1 MNDEQA
7 SEIGDSR
14 NWVERLSH
22 FFGAEPKTREELLE
36 VLRDAQ
42 KRHLLDPDALSMIE
56 GVLKVS
62 ELRVRDIMV
71 PRAQMDVVQQDASL
85 VDVLP
90 LVIDTAH
97 SRFPVIGE
105 DRSQVVGILL
115 AKDLLPYALRQ
126 NLGVPVKKLMRQALF
141 VPESKR
147 LNVMLREFRMRRQ
160 HMAIVIDEY
169 GAAAGLVTIEDI
181 LEQIVGEISDEHD
194 LEEEY
199 IFRRSSRVYTVKA
212 ITPIEEF
219 NRYFHTDFTREDF
232 DTIGG
237 LIVSALGH
245 VPKRGEQVQLDRFL
259 FEVLRADNRRV
270 HLLKVKLLEPESQ
283 PSRAD

>member
-1 MNDEQA
+1 MNDEQT
-7 SEIGDSR
+7 GDSS
-14 NWVERLSH
+14 WVERLSH
-22 FFGAEPKTREELLE
+22 FFSAEPRDRNELME
-36 VLRDAQ
+36 ILRDMQ
-42 KRHLLDPDALSMIE
+42 KRHIIDRDALSMIE
-56 GVLKVS
+56 GVLMVS
-62 ELRVRDIMV
+62 ELRVRDIMI
-71 PRAQMDVVQQDASL
+71 PRAQMAVVHQDS
-85 VDVLP
+85 VLEEVFP

-105 DRSQVVGILL
+105 DRSEVVGIML

-126 NLGVPVKKLMRQALF
+126 ELKVPVKKVMRQALF

-181 LEQIVGEISDEHD
+181 LEQIVGEIADEHD
-194 LEEEY
+194 LEEEF
-199 IFRRSSRVYTVKA
+199 IFRRSNRVYTVKA
-212 ITPIEEF
+212 VTPIDEF
-219 NRYFHTDFTREDF
+219 NDYFDTHFSDEDF

-237 LIVSALGH
+237 LIVHTLGH
-245 VPKRGEQVQLDRFL
+245 VPTKGERVRLDRFE

-270 HLLKVKLLEPESQ
+270 YLLKVKLLEPEVQVS
-283 PSRAD
+283 SDD

>member
-1 MNDEQA
+1 MNEEQ
-7 SEIGDSR
+7 SDSSWVDRLGQFFSGEPRDR
-14 NWVERLSH
+14 N
-22 FFGAEPKTREELLE
+22 ELLE
-36 VLRDAQ
+36 ILRDAQ
-42 KRHLLDPDALSMIE
+42 KRHIIDRDALSMIE
-56 GVLKVS
+56 GVLMVS

-71 PRAQMDVVQQDASL
+71 PRAQMDVVHQDASL
-85 VDVLP
+85 ADIFP
-90 LVIDTAH
+90 IVIDTHH

-105 DRSQVVGILL
+105 DRSQVMGILL
-115 AKDLLPYALRQ
+115 AKDLLPYACRQ
-126 NLGVPVKKLMRQALF
+126 NLQVPVKKLMRQALF

-181 LEQIVGEISDEHD
+181 LEQIVGEIADEHD

-199 IFRRSSRVYTVKA
+199 IFRRSNRVYTVKA
-212 ITPIEEF
+212 ITPLEEF
-219 NRYFHTDFTREDF
+219 NEYFDADLSSEDF

-237 LIVSALGH
+237 LIVHSLGH
-245 VPKRGEQVQLDRFL
+245 LPKRGEKVRIDRFE

-270 HLLKVKLLEPESQ
+270 HLLKVKLIEPEPQS
-283 PSRAD
+283 SGAD

>member
-7 SEIGDSR
+7 SEISDSK

-22 FFGAEPKTREELLE
+22 FFTAEPKTRDELLE
-36 VLRDAQ
+36 ILQDAH
-42 KRHLLDPDALSMIE
+42 KRHVIDRDVLSMIE

-62 ELRVRDIMV
+62 ELRVRDIML
-71 PRAQMDVVQQDASL
+71 PRAQMDVVHQDAL
-85 VDVLP
+85 LEDVLP
-90 LVIDTAH
+90 VVIDTAH

-115 AKDLLPYALRQ
+115 AKDLLPYVLRQ
-126 NLGVPVKKLMRQALF
+126 NLSVPVKKLMRQALF

-147 LNVMLREFRMRRQ
+147 LNVMLREFRERCQ

-212 ITPIEEF
+212 VTPIEEF
-219 NRYFHTDFTREDF
+219 NQYFNIDFSTEDF

-237 LIVSALGH
+237 LIVHTLGH
-245 VPKRGEQVQLDRFL
+245 VPKRGERVRLDHFL

-270 HLLKVKLLEPESQ
+270 HLLKVKLLEPEFQ
-283 PSRAD
+283 PTRAD

>member
-1 MNDEQA
+1 MNDD
-7 SEIGDSR
+7 STGDIGDSR

-36 VLRDAQ
+36 ILKDACRRQ
-42 KRHLLDPDALSMIE
+42 LLDRDALSMIE

-62 ELRVRDIMV
+62 ELRVRDIML
-71 PRAQMDVVQQDASL
+71 PRAQMDVVHQDATL
-85 VDVLP
+85 EDVLP
-90 LVIDTAH
+90 LVIETAH

-115 AKDLLPYALRQ
+115 AKDLLPYVWRQ
-126 NLGVPVKKLMRQALF
+126 NLALPVKKLMRKALF

-147 LNVMLREFRMRRQ
+147 LNVMLREFRERCQ

-181 LEQIVGEISDEHD
+181 LEQIVGEIADEHD

-199 IFRRSSRVYTVKA
+199 IFRRSNRVYTVKA

-219 NRYFHTDFTREDF
+219 NQYFHSDFKPEDF

-237 LIVSALGH
+237 LVVSALGH
-245 VPKRGEQVQLDRFL
+245 VPKRGERVQLDRFL
-259 FEVLRADNRRV
+259 FEVLRADNRRI
-270 HLLKVKLLEPESQ
+270 HLLKVKLLEPFAS
-283 PSRAD
+283 PARAD

>member
-1 MNDEQA
+1 MNEEQ
-7 SEIGDSR
+7 SDSS
-14 NWVERLSH
+14 WVDRLGQLFS
-22 FFGAEPKTREELLE
+22 GEPKDRDELLE
-36 VLRDAQ
+36 ILHDAQ
-42 KRHLLDPDALSMIE
+42 KRHIIDRDALSMIE
-56 GVLKVS
+56 GVLMVS

-71 PRAQMDVVQQDASL
+71 PRAQMDVVHQDASL
-85 VDVLP
+85 ADIFP
-90 LVIDTAH
+90 IVIDTHH

-105 DRSQVVGILL
+105 DRSQVMGILL
-115 AKDLLPYALRQ
+115 AKDLLPYAYRQ
-126 NLGVPVKKLMRQALF
+126 NLQVPVKKLMRQALF

-181 LEQIVGEISDEHD
+181 LEQIVGEIADEHD

-199 IFRRSSRVYTVKA
+199 IFRRSNRVYTVKA
-212 ITPIEEF
+212 ITPLEEF
-219 NRYFHTDFTREDF
+219 NEYFDADLSSEDF

-237 LIVSALGH
+237 LIVHSLGH
-245 VPKRGEQVQLDRFL
+245 LPKRGEKVRIGRFE

-270 HLLKVKLLEPESQ
+270 HLLKVKLIEPEPQS
-283 PSRAD
+283 SGAD

>member
-1 MNDEQA
+1 MNEEQ
-7 SEIGDSR
+7 SDSS
-14 NWVERLSH
+14 WVDRLGQ
-22 FFGAEPKTREELLE
+22 FFSGEPKDRDELLE
-36 VLRDAQ
+36 ILRDAQ
-42 KRHLLDPDALSMIE
+42 KRHIIDRDALSMIE
-56 GVLKVS
+56 GVLMVS

-71 PRAQMDVVQQDASL
+71 PRAQMDVVHQDASL
-85 VDVLP
+85 ADIFP
-90 LVIDTAH
+90 IVIDTHH

-105 DRSQVVGILL
+105 DRSQVMGILL
-115 AKDLLPYALRQ
+115 AKDLLPYAYRQ
-126 NLGVPVKKLMRQALF
+126 NLQVPVKKLMRQALF

-181 LEQIVGEISDEHD
+181 LEQIVGEIADEHD

-199 IFRRSSRVYTVKA
+199 IFRRSNRVYTVKA
-212 ITPIEEF
+212 ITPLEEF
-219 NRYFHTDFTREDF
+219 NEYFDADLSSEDF

-237 LIVSALGH
+237 LIVHSLGH
-245 VPKRGEQVQLDRFL
+245 LPKRGEKVRIGRFE

-270 HLLKVKLLEPESQ
+270 HLLKVKLIEPETQS
-283 PSRAD
+283 SGAD

>member
-1 MNDEQA
+1 MNEEQ
-7 SEIGDSR
+7 SDSS
-14 NWVERLSH
+14 WVDRLGQ
-22 FFGAEPKTREELLE
+22 FFSGEPKDRNELLE
-36 VLRDAQ
+36 ILRDAQ
-42 KRHLLDPDALSMIE
+42 KRHIIDRDALSMIE
-56 GVLKVS
+56 GVLMVS

-71 PRAQMDVVQQDASL
+71 PRAQMDVVHQDASL
-85 VDVLP
+85 ADIFP
-90 LVIDTAH
+90 IVIDTHH

-105 DRSQVVGILL
+105 DRSQVMGILL
-115 AKDLLPYALRQ
+115 AKDLLPYAYRQ
-126 NLGVPVKKLMRQALF
+126 NLQVPVKKLMRQALF

-181 LEQIVGEISDEHD
+181 LEQIVGEIADEHD

-199 IFRRSSRVYTVKA
+199 IFRRSNRVYTVKA
-212 ITPIEEF
+212 ITPLEEF
-219 NRYFHTDFTREDF
+219 NEYFDADLSSEDF

-237 LIVSALGH
+237 LIVHSLGH
-245 VPKRGEQVQLDRFL
+245 LPKRGEKVRIGRFE

-270 HLLKVKLLEPESQ
+270 HLLKVKLIEPEPQS
-283 PSRAD
+283 SGAD

>member
-1 MNDEQA
+1 MNEEQT
-7 SEIGDSR
+7 DSS
-14 NWVERLSH
+14 WVERLGQ
-22 FFGAEPKTREELLE
+22 FFSGEPKDRNELLE
-36 VLRDAQ
+36 ILHDAQ
-42 KRHLLDPDALSMIE
+42 KRHIIDRDALSMIE
-56 GVLKVS
+56 GVLAVS

-71 PRAQMDVVQQDASL
+71 PRAQMDVVHQDASL
-85 VDVLP
+85 NDIFP
-90 LVIDTAH
+90 IVIDTHH
-97 SRFPVIGE
+97 SRFPVIGD

-115 AKDLLPYALRQ
+115 AKDLLPYAYRQ
-126 NLGVPVKKLMRQALF
+126 NLQVPVKKLMRQVLY

-181 LEQIVGEISDEHD
+181 LEQIVGEIADEHD

-199 IFRRSSRVYTVKA
+199 IFRRSNRVYTVKA

-219 NRYFHTDFTREDF
+219 NEYFDADLSSEDF

-237 LIVSALGH
+237 LIVHTLGH
-245 VPKRGEQVQLDRFL
+245 LPKRGEKVQIGRFE

-270 HLLKVKLLEPESQ
+270 HLLKVKLIEPELQS
-283 PSRAD
+283 SGAN

>member
-1 MNDEQA
+1 MNDEQT
-7 SEIGDSR
+7 GDSS
-14 NWVERLSH
+14 WVERLSQ
-22 FFGAEPKTREELLE
+22 FFTGEPRDRNDLMEI
-36 VLRDAQ
+36 LRDMQ
-42 KRHLLDPDALSMIE
+42 KRHIIDRDALTMIE
-56 GVLKVS
+56 GVLMVS
-62 ELRVRDIMV
+62 ELRVRDIMI
-71 PRAQMDVVQQDASL
+71 PRAQMAVVNQDSVLEDVF
-85 VDVLP
+85 P

-105 DRSQVVGILL
+105 DRSEVVGIML
-115 AKDLLPYALRQ
+115 AKDLLPFALRQ
-126 NLGVPVKKLMRQALF
+126 EMMVPVKKVMRQALF

-181 LEQIVGEISDEHD
+181 LEQIVGEIADEHD
-194 LEEEY
+194 LEEEF
-199 IFRRSSRVYTVKA
+199 IFRRSNRVYTVKA

-219 NRYFHTDFTREDF
+219 NEYFDTRFSDEDF

-237 LIVSALGH
+237 LIVHTLGH
-245 VPKRGEQVQLDRFL
+245 VPKKGEKVCLERFE

-270 HLLKVKLLEPESQ
+270 HLLKVKLLEPEPQ
-283 PSRAD
+283 VAGDD

>member
-1 MNDEQA
+1 MNEEQA
-7 SEIGDSR
+7 DSS
-14 NWVERLSH
+14 WVERLSH
-22 FFGAEPKTREELLE
+22 FFSGEPKDRSELLE
-36 VLRDAQ
+36 ILRDAQ
-42 KRHLLDPDALSMIE
+42 KRHIIDRDALTMIQ
-56 GVLKVS
+56 GVLMVS

-71 PRAQMDVVQQDASL
+71 PRAQMEVVHQDASL
-85 VDVLP
+85 AEVFP
-90 LVIDTAH
+90 IVIDTHH
-97 SRFPVIGE
+97 SRFPVVGE

-126 NLGVPVKKLMRQALF
+126 NLQVPVKKLMRQALF

-181 LEQIVGEISDEHD
+181 LEQIVGEIADEHD
-194 LEEEY
+194 LKEEY
-199 IFRRSSRVYTVKA
+199 IFRRSNRVYTVKA

-219 NRYFHTDFTREDF
+219 NDYFGTDLCSEDF

-237 LIVSALGH
+237 LIVHTLGH
-245 VPKRGEQVQLDRFL
+245 LPKRGEKAQIDRFE

-283 PSRAD
+283 SSGAN